1 MNLNDPLKSSA
12 QGHKS
17 DYTNKISNI
26 NNQDT
31 HPKHKRYYPF
41 DNRGNIDEWKAIV
54 ETQVIDAGTKKMQ
67 EQKHKKDIQNTYCA
81 DLGFMRNN
89 KNEEKLTHEL
99 IKASEKEELDMAA
112 NMMNKH
118 QEVLNR
124 EAKKYRSSIGED
136 YIQQIANNKRQKL
149 EEKLRNINAE
159 NEHIHFL
166 KKVAAKEKF
175 SNTLTKVHLKTDQ
188 DSNLKLRQIQK

>member
-1 MNLNDPLKSSA
+1 MTQAPRKC
-12 QGHKS
+12 K
-17 DYTNKISNI
+17 
-26 NNQDT
+26 
-31 HPKHKRYYPF
+31 
-41 DNRGNIDEWKAIV
+41 NRSI
-54 ETQVIDAGTKKMQ
+54 
-67 EQKHKKDIQNTYCA
+67 KKDIQKTYSA

-89 KNEEKLTHEL
+89 KNEEKLTHES
-99 IKASEKEELDMAA
+99 IKASEKKELDMAA
-112 NMMNKH
+112 NMMNKY

-166 KKVAAKEKF
+166 EKVAAKEIF
-175 SNTLTKVHLKTDQ
+175 SNTLTKVNLKTDQ
-188 DSNLKLRQIQK
+188 DSILKLRQIQK